1 MTTIAIGVTVL
12 LLVHIATIS
21 LGQCFRRLEDT
32 NLSQQ
37 RLAVLTILDGIKF
50 DLSQAE
56 AKEHAYV
63 WSGGKPEFLQEYN
76 DFFKKVD
83 ARAIEMNLVLHG
95 RHRMMSDEVKDYLRV
110 RKECSEEVIGL
121 MKTKGQE
128 AALARSRELGE
139 DMVTKHINVM
149 IDELASQA
157 DLEFR
162 VRAREMDEGS
172 MQTVAGITLLMS
184 LALIILVVVI
194 AVVNQYVNERQKA
207 ERSLTEAERRFR
219 AVFNQTFQFSGL
231 LSPDGSVIEA
241 NHTALEFARV
251 DARDVKDKPFWET
264 PWWSHSEDAQ
274 NRVRSA
280 IASAAKGETVRL
292 EEEVAGPG
300 GRAKV
305 DFSVKPVKEEDGRVV
320 MLIAEARDISE
331 RVLAEEAIAEREAR
345 MRAIVETAPDGIITV
360 NSDGTIESINSA
372 MERLFGYKAAEII
385 GKDINE
391 ILPSL
396 LSAGEDGKLARIRTG
411 ERRVFGVGREFFG
424 IAKDGTK
431 IPVEVALSVINLG
444 NQQILTGIV
453 RDVTERRE
461 ADMRVKD
468 FYSTVSH
475 ELRTPLT
482 AIRTAL
488 GLMENSFIE
497 QLSSPVKP
505 VLDIASQETDRLIR
519 MVNDILDIR
528 KIESGK
534 LDLKLRKLRPAD
546 IVDRVVGSIQSLAHE
561 SRVRLEQ
568 VIETPEWLLGDED
581 RLQQVLTN
589 LLSNAIKWSPED
601 SVVRVVVT
609 DSDGRVRFEIQ
620 DKGPGIPEEEVDK
633 LFGRFQQVS
642 TREERSRGGTGLG
655 LAIAKAIVEQHGGA
669 IGVFVKDGVE
679 GSNFW
684 FEVPV
689 AEATV
694 KSGTFKA
701 RAAKFAFHDTDGV
714 KVSGQNEKVSAQ
726 SSGSN
731 KDDSDKQNALKLPA
745 EKEAVEVAVSP
756 ESKSTEAS
764 SDSKTD
770 SNGKAGKKSSRKKV
784 KK

>member
-1 MTTIAIGVTVL
+1 MTTIAIGVTVI

-63 WSGGKPEFLQEYN
+63 WSGKTEFLQEYS
-76 DFFKKVD
+76 DFLKKVD

-95 RHRMMSDEVKDYLRV
+95 RHRMLSDEIKDYIRL
-110 RKECSEEVIGL
+110 RKECSEEVVEL

-139 DMVTKHINVM
+139 DMVTKHIVVM

-172 MQTVAGITLLMS
+172 MQTVAGITLLMA

-241 NHTALEFARV
+241 NFSALEFARV
-251 DARDVKDKPFWET
+251 DARDVKDKLFWET

-274 NRVRSA
+274 NRLKSA

-331 RVLAEEAIAEREAR
+331 RVLAEEALAEREAR
-345 MRAIVETAPDGIITV
+345 MRAIVETAPDGIVTV

-396 LSAGEDGKLARIRTG
+396 LSGGEDGKLARIRTG

-424 IAKDGTK
+424 VRKDGTK

-488 GLMENSFIE
+488 GLMENAFIE

-534 LDLKLRKLRPAD
+534 LDLKLKKLRPAD
-546 IVDRVVGSIQSLAHE
+546 IVERVVGSIQSLTHE

-568 VIETPEWLLGDED
+568 VIDTPEWLLGDED

-620 DKGPGIPEEEVDK
+620 DKGPGIPEEDVDK

-642 TREERSRGGTGLG
+642 TREERSKGGTGLG

-701 RAAKFAFHDTDGV
+701 RSAKFGFEDTGGV
-714 KVSGQNEKVSAQ
+714 KVSGQNDKVNGQTTDVEQ
-726 SSGSN
+726 SKN
-731 KDDSDKQNALKLPA
+731 VIKVPA
-745 EKEAVEVAVSP
+745 EKEPVEVAVVETSEP
-756 ESKSTEAS
+756 NGGEHQAGETNPAG
-764 SDSKTD
+764 
-770 SNGKAGKKSSRKKV
+770 SNGRTGKRSSKKKKLKS
-784 KK
+784 